1 MTRKTRTRW
10 GKQTTL
16 TGRGAAK
23 FSPKLRVNTSPN
35 TKRAFQTDSS
45 DGFDDL
51 PVIKPQQRAQ
61 LEEPSKSN
69 SNRESLPRSLR
80 KKRKT
85 FVDSD
90 SSQSGVPVDG
100 NNNTP
105 RKTRARRLTK
115 GRRTQDSSEDEE
127 VGHLKGTY
135 ESDEEDM
142 VNEVE
147 KDRILE
153 TRLRSRDK
161 KTAFQKSLE
170 KLKRRK
176 QKQPSLSSS
185 SSLSE
190 GNNEDDQ
197 HRGAE
202 ASSDLD
208 SLFDEDIDNSDSSD
222 FIVED
227 DGVTPTLLP
236 AQFSMEAHQDL
247 SHQFKKIFQ
256 FFVHIAVRPA
266 KERHDFMEKQI
277 RDEEY
282 FSVPLQVTRRKISGL
297 RDSLVASSVWRPEFK
312 NPLETYP
319 ELDLIPLDFAVPV
332 CDACHLG
339 GRMST
344 LTGRLSGLPYDKLG
358 FEIAGDPDSD
368 SDDSDSV
375 ASRIPTTVEF
385 NLGRFCGRRT
395 RVYHEFTHWE
405 YSLFRY
411 IRQEVDDLHACN
423 QSGGYFRISYSGTKE
438 PPDDLDDADAICDWL
453 DDRKMIDME
462 WQKIKDMMESARHLE
477 MTTKK
482 GDVD

>member
-1 MTRKTRTRW
+1 MSY
-10 GKQTTL
+10 
-16 TGRGAAK
+16 TG
-23 FSPKLRVNTSPN
+23 
-35 TKRAFQTDSS
+35 
-45 DGFDDL
+45 
-51 PVIKPQQRAQ
+51 
-61 LEEPSKSN
+61 
-69 SNRESLPRSLR
+69 
-80 KKRKT
+80 
-85 FVDSD
+85 
-90 SSQSGVPVDG
+90 
-100 NNNTP
+100 
-105 RKTRARRLTK
+105 
-115 GRRTQDSSEDEE
+115 
-127 VGHLKGTY
+127 
-135 ESDEEDM
+135 
-142 VNEVE
+142 
-147 KDRILE
+147 
-153 TRLRSRDK
+153 
-161 KTAFQKSLE
+161 
-170 KLKRRK
+170 RK

-197 HRGAE
+197 YRGAE

-277 RDEEY
+277 RGNLSHGTSPFILISITDEEY

-358 FEIAGDPDSD
+358 FEIAVCPI
-368 SDDSDSV
+368 
-375 ASRIPTTVEF
+375 SRF
-385 NLGRFCGRRT
+385 HSRRT
-395 RVYHEFTHWE
+395 PY
-405 YSLFRY
+405 YP
-411 IRQEVDDLHACN
+411 
-423 QSGGYFRISYSGTKE
+423 SGGPGF
-438 PPDDLDDADAICDWL
+438 
-453 DDRKMIDME
+453 
-462 WQKIKDMMESARHLE
+462 
-477 MTTKK
+477 
-482 GDVD
+482 